1 MLTETLTNASVLTL
15 MAFTIER
22 YLAIC
27 HPLLLPGSLDHA
39 LHADNSALVRAVRV
53 VAVSWAVAI
62 VCALH
67 IVPQTGLTPIELGF
81 MAEDVGG
88 VPAAAANGSN
98 ALDNC
103 TFPSM
108 DFFLER
114 FSGTE
119 ICSMDEKNAWVPVW
133 VLSFYIFFYIPLVLI
148 IVLYILIWKAIRDAI
163 GGPHSRAPAAASAPD
178 SALGE
183 ESRSANASTRHH
195 WADTARN
202 PASVNLMSASMRS
215 PRDLLNTNVSLL
227 AAGGAVA
234 ESLDRQRSQ
243 LNARARKSVVR
254 MLFAVAGCFFLCW
267 APFQSDRIAT
277 TLMAIRFVQ
286 QQPQVTA
293 EDGDLGQRESLDLK
307 SHLFRVTG
315 VLVYVSATINPI
327 LYVFLSTKFRR
338 ALRMTFPKLVH
349 CLLLVRYGKRG
360 RSSPLHDVLQLHT
373 PTRKAPRFG
382 AHRNPRAVW
391 ALPVANNNYDNHI
404 NNKQQQQQ
412 KRKQTPR
419 PAIQVQYSKQI
430 VTAQKLKAS
439 GIKLTF
445 GDRREAQAASE
456 VVGPSWSGGRL
467 EEVERRPIS
476 LVTDASNVL
485 EVKQVCPCCK
495 KSSNLL
501 IVYKKNGVCRAL
513 PESRPEALA
522 LPKLTNRASP
532 NAASA
537 NRPRRDSLESIRTA
551 SRSQSSSAGAAVDC
565 GGLRIHCPSIRSLA
579 KRSRRTLHVRGT
591 PKPQQRDCISLGE
604 SELRMYRQRARHVN
618 ECEREG
624 DSQSTQA
631 ADCRFLSVAAAAAGG
646 EEISDARPCL
656 SAKF

>member
-15 MAFTIER
+15 VAFTLER

-39 LHADNSALVRAVRV
+39 LHADNSALVRTIRV
-53 VAVSWAVAI
+53 VAISWAVATF
-62 VCALH
+62 CALH
-67 IVPQTGLTPIELGF
+67 IAPQTGLTPIELGF
-81 MAEDVGG
+81 MAEDVGVSG
-88 VPAAAANGSN
+88 AFANGTN
-98 ALDNC
+98 PFENC

-133 VLSFYIFFYIPLVLI
+133 VGSFCIFFLIPLILI
-148 IVLYILIWKAIRDAI
+148 NVLYILIWKAIRDAI
-163 GGPHSRAPAAASAPD
+163 GGPHSRMCGPTSVAD

-183 ESRSANASTRHH
+183 ESRSVNASTRH
-195 WADTARN
+195 WADGARN
-202 PASVNLMSASMRS
+202 PASFNLMSATLRN
-215 PRDLLNTNVSLL
+215 PRDLLHTTASLL
-227 AAGGAVA
+227 AAGGGVA

-254 MLFAVAGCFFLCW
+254 MLFAVVGCFFLCW
-267 APFQSDRIAT
+267 APFQSDRIVT
-277 TLMAIRFVQ
+277 TLMANRFE
-286 QQPQVTA
+286 QQPQVSVSS
-293 EDGDLGQRESLDLK
+293 EEDLGQRETLDLK

-338 ALRMTFPKLVH
+338 ALRLTFPKLVH
-349 CLLLVRYGKRG
+349 CLLIIRYGRRG
-360 RSSPLHDVLQLHT
+360 GGSPLRDVLQLHT
-373 PTRKAPRFG
+373 PTRKSPRFG
-382 AHRNPRAVW
+382 LHQNPLTPRI
-391 ALPVANNNYDNHI
+391 PPI
-404 NNKQQQQQ
+404 NAKQQKHQ
-412 KRKQTPR
+412 QTPL

-430 VTAQKLKAS
+430 VSAQKLKAPAV
-439 GIKLTF
+439 KLTF

-456 VVGPSWSGGRL
+456 VVGPSWSGRL

-513 PESRPEALA
+513 TESRLDG
-522 LPKLTNRASP
+522 LTIPKLKQASL
-532 NAASA
+532 NMARS
-537 NRPRRDSLESIRTA
+537 NCQHRDSADSIKTG
-551 SRSQSSSAGAAVDC
+551 SCSQSSSAGAVVEC

-579 KRSRRTLHVRGT
+579 KRSRRTRHVHGT

-604 SELRMYRQRARHVN
+604 SELRMYHNRARPTN
-618 ECEREG
+618 DYDRECS
-624 DSQSTQA
+624 SQSTQA
-631 ADCRFLSVAAAAAGG
+631 SGRFLSVAPAAGG
-646 EEISDARPCL
+646 EEFSDARPCL